1 MGVPDLYFSQTLR
14 CYWEEKNYEF
24 WISLHKTMVGS
35 ALWHV
40 WNWNCKHNEPS
51 ECYQTNVQAKWKSQN
66 YIENN
71 NVHSFLLAFNLVW
84 LEKCYILYFLVPLVF
99 NYTSCHKK
107 QWESRVREE
116 GGKRGGERGNSN
128 LGFRF
133 SGNFY
138 SQKAAVNDTRAVLKA
153 KQINTLQDEDEIPR
167 AIISG

>member
-1 MGVPDLYFSQTLR
+1 M
-14 CYWEEKNYEF
+14 
-24 WISLHKTMVGS
+24 
-35 ALWHV
+35 
-40 WNWNCKHNEPS
+40 
-51 ECYQTNVQAKWKSQN
+51 
-66 YIENN
+66 
-71 NVHSFLLAFNLVW
+71 
-84 LEKCYILYFLVPLVF
+84 F

-116 GGKRGGERGNSN
+116 GGNRGGGGGNSN

-167 AIISG
+167 AIISGLNSNPYHPLTSSGKVENAA